1 MICPA
6 CHCFILMDQKTEN
19 GFEKLRMWDS
29 CLLASFAKV
38 AGGANPRKLLAQRM
52 RNRFDKKFNFFPD
65 VIGKFGCTGCGR
77 CIEACP
83 GKIDI
88 REVLSK
94 FQLT

>member
-1 MICPA
+1 MV
-6 CHCFILMDQKTEN
+6 DQKRVD
-19 GFEKLRMWDS
+19 GFERLRMWDS
-29 CLLASFAKV
+29 CLLMSFARV

-52 RNRFDKKFNFFPD
+52 RNRFDKKFNFFQD
-65 VIGKFGCTGCGR
+65 TIGRFGCTGCGR

-94 FQLT
+94 LER